1 MDAGRRASTGASAP
15 TRTSSLRYGAVG
27 VALRCT
33 RCGATSVSSLFY
45 LGTDAHVC
53 RICNA
58 PFELADPGRD
68 RRRGRDRRTRGNGVD
83 GWAEWRSGADR
94 RGATP
99 T

>member
-1 MDAGRRASTGASAP
+1 
-15 TRTSSLRYGAVG
+15 VG

-94 RGATP
+94 RGNPDLKPRCKACFTGARHL
-99 T
+99 